1 MVALGVSAYN
11 KKVGGAV
18 VLRRKDGA
26 LAADL
31 GSGACMCR
39 LCGRR
44 FVWQWL
50 VDVSVGCSVE
60 SRRTLGW
67 LGRAAAWFPPCFFVQ
82 QTMQEPPLRA
92 SRPPPKARSLTHSSS
107 LAHAH
112 LPCFPAPPACSH
124 QQQKEGEGGE
134 TVDDAARRKGR
145 QAKDRA
151 GRAAEDAAEG
161 AKRGWF
167 GLKVGD
173 ALGLSPGG
181 DEG

>member
-1 MVALGVSAYN
+1 MSPSVALLRAGAPW
-11 KKVGGAV
+11 GGWA
-18 VLRRKDGA
+18 A
-26 LAADL
+26 LLL
-31 GSGACMCR
+31 GSRLASSFNKPCR
-39 LCGRR
+39 N
-44 FVWQWL
+44 
-50 VDVSVGCSVE
+50 
-60 SRRTLGW
+60 
-67 LGRAAAWFPPCFFVQ
+67 PPR
-82 QTMQEPPLRA
+82 RA

-134 TVDDAARRKGR
+134 TVDDDARRKGR

-173 ALGLSPGG
+173 ALG
-181 DEG
+181 